1 MLPSYANLAFMRGLI
16 RVTVALVLLAVH
28 QLTVQ
33 AQDSD
38 TAFRN
43 GLSAFQTG
51 SYDRARTVWGA
62 LAEAGDTRAQAG
74 LGYMYYTG
82 RGVSRD
88 SARAA
93 ELFQR
98 AADKGEPTAQAFLA
112 VMHFQADGLPRNLPL
127 ALMWLELAAAG
138 GQPETFDLRGAIMQS
153 MTEAE
158 REESSRLLAQWRATH
173 ATNGARP

>member
-1 MLPSYANLAFMRGLI
+1 MRGLI
-16 RVTVALVLLAVH
+16 ALIVALVSLAVLP
-28 QLTVQ
+28 LTLQ

-51 SYDRARTVWGA
+51 AYERARTVWGA
-62 LAEAGDTRAQAG
+62 LAEADDARAQAG

-98 AADKGEPTAQAFLA
+98 AANKGEPTAQAFLA

-158 REESSRLLAQWRATH
+158 RDESSRLLAQWRASH

>member
-1 MLPSYANLAFMRGLI
+1 MRGPI
-16 RVTVALVLLAVH
+16 AVIVALSALSALLALAVH
-28 QLTVQ
+28 PLTLE
-33 AQDSD
+33 AQDRDAS
-38 TAFRN
+38 FRN

-51 SYDRARTVWGA
+51 SYDRARSLWGA
-62 LAEAGDTRAQAG
+62 LAEAGDARAQAG

-82 RGVSRD
+82 RGVARD

-98 AADKGEPTAQAFLA
+98 AADKGEPTAQTFLA
-112 VMHFQADGLPRNLPL
+112 VMHFQADGMPRNLPL
-127 ALMWLELAAAG
+127 ALMWLELATAG
-138 GQPETFDLRGAIMQS
+138 GQPETFDLRGVIMQS
-153 MTEAE
+153 MTDAE

>member
-1 MLPSYANLAFMRGLI
+1 MRGLI
-16 RVTVALVLLAVH
+16 ALIVALVSLAFVS
-28 QLTVQ
+28 LAFRPLALQ

-62 LAEAGDTRAQAG
+62 LAEAGDARAQAG
-74 LGYMYYTG
+74 LGYMYYAG
-82 RGVSRD
+82 RGVARD

-93 ELFQR
+93 GLFQR
-98 AADKGEPTAQAFLA
+98 AADQGEPTAQAFLA

-127 ALMWLELAAAG
+127 ALMWLELATAG
-138 GQPETFDLRGAIMQS
+138 GQPETFDLRGAIMRS

>member
-1 MLPSYANLAFMRGLI
+1 MRGLI
-16 RVTVALVLLAVH
+16 ALIVALVTLAVH
-28 QLTVQ
+28 PLALQ

-38 TAFRN
+38 TAFRD

-51 SYDRARTVWGA
+51 SYDRARTIWGA
-62 LAEAGDTRAQAG
+62 LSEAGDARAQAG
-74 LGYMYYTG
+74 LGYMYYAG

-98 AADKGEPTAQAFLA
+98 AADQGEPTAQAFLA

-153 MTEAE
+153 MTNDE
-158 REESSRLLAQWRATH
+158 REESVRLLAQWRASH
-173 ATNGARP
+173 ATHGARP

>member
-1 MLPSYANLAFMRGLI
+1 MLLCYANLTFMRGLI
-16 RVTVALVLLAVH
+16 AVIVALVALAVH
-28 QLTVQ
+28 PLTLK
-33 AQDSD
+33 AQDRD

-51 SYDRARTVWGA
+51 SYERARMVWGA
-62 LAEAGDTRAQAG
+62 LAEAGDTRAEAG

-98 AADKGEPTAQAFLA
+98 A
-112 VMHFQADGLPRNLPL
+112 
-127 ALMWLELAAAG
+127 
-138 GQPETFDLRGAIMQS
+138 
-153 MTEAE
+153 
-158 REESSRLLAQWRATH
+158 
-173 ATNGARP
+173 

>member
-1 MLPSYANLAFMRGLI
+1 MRGLI
-16 RVTVALVLLAVH
+16 VLIVALVTLAVH
-28 QLTVQ
+28 PLALQ

-38 TAFRN
+38 TAFRD

-51 SYDRARTVWGA
+51 SYDRARTIWGA
-62 LAEAGDTRAQAG
+62 LSEAGDARAQAG
-74 LGYMYYTG
+74 LGYMYYAG

-153 MTEAE
+153 MTNDE
-158 REESSRLLAQWRATH
+158 REESARLLAQWRASH
-173 ATNGARP
+173 STNGVRP

>member
-1 MLPSYANLAFMRGLI
+1 MPPSYANLTVMRGLI
-16 RVTVALVLLAVH
+16 AVIATLLALAVH
-28 QLTVQ
+28 PLVLE
-33 AQDSD
+33 AQDRD
-38 TAFRN
+38 AAFRN

-51 SYDRARTVWGA
+51 SYDRARTLWGA
-62 LAEAGDTRAQAG
+62 LAEAGDARAQAG

-82 RGVSRD
+82 RGVARD

-93 ELFQR
+93 ELFQQ
-98 AADKGEPTAQAFLA
+98 AAEKGEPTAQAFLA

-153 MTEAE
+153 MTQAE

-173 ATNGARP
+173 ATHGAQP

>member
-1 MLPSYANLAFMRGLI
+1 MRGL
-16 RVTVALVLLAVH
+16 VTVTVVLVALAVH
-28 QLTVQ
+28 PLAVE

-138 GQPETFDLRGAIMQS
+138 GQPDTFDLRGAIMQS
-153 MTEAE
+153 MTDTE
-158 REESSRLLAQWRATH
+158 REESARLLAQWRATH
-173 ATNGARP
+173 ATKGARP

>member
-1 MLPSYANLAFMRGLI
+1 
-16 RVTVALVLLAVH
+16 
-28 QLTVQ
+28 
-33 AQDSD
+33 
-38 TAFRN
+38 
-43 GLSAFQTG
+43 
-51 SYDRARTVWGA
+51 
-62 LAEAGDTRAQAG
+62 
-74 LGYMYYTG
+74 MYYTG

-127 ALMWLELAAAG
+127 ALMWLELAAAS
-138 GQPETFDLRGAIMQS
+138 GQPDTFDLRGAIMQS

-158 REESSRLLAQWRATH
+158 REESNRLLAQWRATH
-173 ATNGARP
+173 EANGGRP

>member
-1 MLPSYANLAFMRGLI
+1 MRGLI
-16 RVTVALVLLAVH
+16 TLIVALVSLAALP
-28 QLTVQ
+28 LTIQ
-33 AQDSD
+33 AQDND

-51 SYDRARTVWGA
+51 SYERARAAWGT

-112 VMHFQADGLPRNLPL
+112 VMHFQADGLPKNLPL

-138 GQPETFDLRGAIMQS
+138 GQPDTFDLRGTIMQS

-173 ATNGARP
+173 AANGARP

>member
-1 MLPSYANLAFMRGLI
+1 MRGLTAAI
-16 RVTVALVLLAVH
+16 AALVSLAVH
-28 QLTVQ
+28 PLTLQ

-38 TAFRN
+38 AAFRN

-51 SYDRARTVWGA
+51 SYDRARALWEA
-62 LAEAGDTRAQAG
+62 LAEAGEVRAQAG
-74 LGYMYYTG
+74 LGYMYYAG

-138 GQPETFDLRGAIMQS
+138 GQPDTFDLRGAIMQS
-153 MTEAE
+153 MTEPE
-158 REESSRLLAQWRATH
+158 REESSHMLAQWRATH
-173 ATNGARP
+173 ATSGTRP

>member
-1 MLPSYANLAFMRGLI
+1 MRGLI
-16 RVTVALVLLAVH
+16 ALIVALVLAVPPH
-28 QLTVQ
+28 ILQ

-51 SYDRARTVWGA
+51 SYDRARTLWGA
-62 LAEAGDTRAQAG
+62 LAETGDARAQAG

-82 RGVSRD
+82 RGVTRD
-88 SARAA
+88 SGRAA
-93 ELFQR
+93 ELFQQ

-158 REESSRLLAQWRATH
+158 RQESGRLLAQWRAAH
-173 ATNGARP
+173 AANGARP

>member
-1 MLPSYANLAFMRGLI
+1 MRGLI
-16 RVTVALVLLAVH
+16 VLIVALVSLAVPP
-28 QLTVQ
+28 LTLQ
-33 AQDSD
+33 AQDGD

-43 GLSAFQTG
+43 GLSAFQSG
-51 SYDRARTVWGA
+51 SYDRARTVWGG
-62 LAEAGDTRAQAG
+62 LAEAGDARAQAG
-74 LGYMYYTG
+74 LGYMYYAG

-93 ELFQR
+93 ELFQK

-138 GQPETFDLRGAIMQS
+138 GQPETFDLRGAITQS

-158 REESSRLLAQWRATH
+158 REESARLLAQWRAAH
-173 ATNGARP
+173 AINGTRP

>member
-1 MLPSYANLAFMRGLI
+1 MRGLI
-16 RVTVALVLLAVH
+16 ALIVALVTLAVH
-28 QLTVQ
+28 PLALQ

-38 TAFRN
+38 TVFRD

-51 SYDRARTVWGA
+51 SYDRARTIWGA
-62 LAEAGDTRAQAG
+62 LRGGRCPRPGRPGLHVLRRPWRRA
-74 LGYMYYTG
+74 
-82 RGVSRD
+82 D

-98 AADKGEPTAQAFLA
+98 AADQGEPTAQAFLA

-153 MTEAE
+153 MTNDE
-158 REESSRLLAQWRATH
+158 REESARLLAQWRATH
-173 ATNGARP
+173 ATNEARP

>member
-1 MLPSYANLAFMRGLI
+1 MRGLI
-16 RVTVALVLLAVH
+16 ALIVALVTLSVH
-28 QLTVQ
+28 PLTIQ

-38 TAFRN
+38 TAFRD

-51 SYDRARTVWGA
+51 SYDRARAVWGA
-62 LAEAGDTRAQAG
+62 LAEAGDARAQAG

-153 MTEAE
+153 MTDAE
-158 REESSRLLAQWRATH
+158 RDESGRLLAQWRAAH
-173 ATNGARP
+173 AANGARP